1 VKVAVAPVLVTVPD
15 TGMDVLVAVK
25 SIVPVVT
32 VSGSMLLLK
41 VTVTGV
47 LAWIPVELLAGFIAA
62 TVAGLKS
69 AAVPVVK
76 VALIEGIR
84 FPLRSCTPVT
94 LRV

>member
-1 VKVAVAPVLVTVPD
+1 MKVAVAPVLVTVPD

-62 TVAGLKS
+62 TVDSSL
-69 AAVPVVK
+69 PQ
-76 VALIEGIR
+76 
-84 FPLRSCTPVT
+84 FRS
-94 LRV
+94 